1 MLSAGLL
8 EPLVGVKCTRT
19 ICHRLNAALA
29 EALKECMK
37 PAQDLTRE
45 NIRHRNSPNDS
56 GNEARPIVGLRKR
69 AGGESAG
76 DAAEARSSVSSVST
90 YGHRRLPVCS
100 TMLRG
105 TERGNSAFA
114 IKAACKC
121 CRERGHTAH
130 CSRAKRVGGLLCCCS
145 VKTVIDSA
153 LDVYLVALFSEDFW
167 GLALLGLLVVLLVVV
182 GAAVVA
188 PGATGKTPRRI

>member
-19 ICHRLNAALA
+19 ICHRLNAVLA

-76 DAAEARSSVSSVST
+76 DAAVARSSVSSVST
-90 YGHRRLPVCS
+90 YGHCRLPVCS
-100 TMLRG
+100 TMLLG

-114 IKAACKC
+114 VKAACKC
-121 CRERGHTAH
+121 CRESGHTAH
-130 CSRAKRVGGLLCCCS
+130 CSRAKRVGGCCS
-145 VKTVIDSA
+145 VKTVQQQVRWA
-153 LDVYLVALFSEDFW
+153 TKTPCNVLQNKPYPHNPGETGRLF
-167 GLALLGLLVVLLVVV
+167 LLGYCQ
-182 GAAVVA
+182 ASNQ
-188 PGATGKTPRRI
+188 